1 MFCFLI
7 KSKKTLERKK
17 KERKKKM
24 KERIIVVVVT
34 LCQVMYLKE
43 LKKKRK
49 YEQVLQSR
57 PFKTKEEVI
66 FCHQRK

>member
-43 LKKKRK
+43 LRKKENMNKFFNLGGTR
-49 YEQVLQSR
+49 
-57 PFKTKEEVI
+57 
-66 FCHQRK
+66 QREK